1 VGHADHEAEGDAA
14 RDARLPRS
22 AGTGEQDLLD
32 VLAPEVVL
40 IGDGGGVKQAALRPI
55 TGADKVARAS
65 SAVSARPKAR
75 SPSTPS

>member
-1 VGHADHEAEGDAA
+1 VASASETRAALEAFQRAVETRNVQG
-14 RDARLPRS
+14 
-22 AGTGEQDLLD
+22 LLD